1 MYGIL
6 SQLSKMMGRPAMK
19 RVLEIIKKH
28 PDMRPVRNLKDPN
41 VSDKSRL
48 GIAKFMA
55 EGSDRYL
62 DPHPGTFM
70 NYVRGKVG
78 NDPTRFRRI
87 SDYFRAKP
95 EARKE
100 MDDWYMEMGS
110 DGWWSRGFLDDMIEE
125 AEMTPMT
132 LEDLAAAELSR
143 VGRRPYS
150 TSAVNRYLTKEF
162 ND

>member
-62 DPHPGTFM
+62 DSHPGTFM

-78 NDPTRFRRI
+78 NDPNRFRKV

-95 EARKE
+95 DARKE

-110 DGWWSRGFLDDMIEE
+110 DGWWSRGFLDDMIRE
-125 AEMTPMT
+125 AEMSPMT

-143 VGRRPYS
+143 VGKRPYS
-150 TSAVNRYLTKEF
+150 TSAVNRYLSKGE
-162 ND
+162 